1 MKNVNT
7 YEEKDMSERITFRC
21 SSRHR
26 KSKIMKFLKRF
37 GDGTTST
44 AGFNKLIDLARQV
57 EVDAMQLEKLLRK
70 KVEREWFGGEL

>member
-1 MKNVNT
+1 
-7 YEEKDMSERITFRC
+7 
-21 SSRHR
+21 
-26 KSKIMKFLKRF
+26 MKFLKRF